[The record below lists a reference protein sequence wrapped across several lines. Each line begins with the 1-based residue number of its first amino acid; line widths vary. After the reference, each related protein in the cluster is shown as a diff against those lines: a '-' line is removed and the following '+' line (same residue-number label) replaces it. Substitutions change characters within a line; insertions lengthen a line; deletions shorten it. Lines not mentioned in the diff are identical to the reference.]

1 MSKAQAAVLTG
12 GGRGAISAIRVW
24 GSGCAAIV
32 DDVFRPRAGGA
43 LSASPPGRLRV
54 GTLGGHGGDEVVGLK
69 IQQEPPVFEFQ
80 GHAGTAVLTRS
91 LDELRSLGVAIASD
105 EQWLRAV
112 HGDTLETQA
121 LIDLKSAP
129 TQSVAE
135 RLIDQSQGALSE
147 ALRRIRG
154 LADLEHLE
162 TLIARGDFGCRM
174 STGWT
179 VALGG
184 RPNVGK
190 SALFNALLGFHR
202 AIVSPAAGTTRDRIR
217 ARAAVGGWPV
227 EFIDMAGIR
236 QSDDPIEKAGIE
248 GSEVQAASADVLLL
262 IFDRAVPLD
271 DNDRALLRR
280 YPHAVRVANKSDLPA
295 CWEPTSDFLN
305 VSARTGDGLE
315 RLLGAIER
323 RIVPDPPPEGCA
335 IPFRPSQVARLRL
348 LRQALLTNEA
358 PLPSDLPAWVA
369 SG

>member
-1 MSKAQAAVLTG
+1 MTDAQAAVLTG

-32 DDVFRPRAGGA
+32 DNLFRPRAGGT
-43 LSASPPGRLRV
+43 LSASPAGRLRV
-54 GTLGGHGGDEVVGLK
+54 GTLGGEGGDEVVGLK
-69 IQQEPPVFEFQ
+69 IQPEPPVFEFQ

-91 LDELRSLGVAIASD
+91 LDVMRSLGVVIESD

-129 TQSVAE
+129 TLNVAE
-135 RLIDQSQGALSE
+135 RLIDQSQGVLSE

-154 LADLEHLE
+154 PSDLENLE
-162 TLIARGDFGCRM
+162 LLIARGDFGCRM
-174 STGWT
+174 SAGWT
-179 VALGG
+179 VALAG

-190 SALFNALLGFHR
+190 SALFNALLGFRR
-202 AIVSPAAGTTRDRIR
+202 AIVNPAAGTTRDRIR

-248 GSEVQAASADVLLL
+248 GSEALAASADVLLL
-262 IFDRAVPLD
+262 ILDRAVPLED
-271 DNDRALLRR
+271 SDRALLRR

-295 CWEPTSDFLN
+295 SWELPSDFLN
-305 VSARTGDGLE
+305 VSARTDDGLE
-315 RLLGAIER
+315 RLLVEIQR
-323 RIVPDPPPEGCA
+323 RIVPEPPPEGCA
-335 IPFRPSQVARLRL
+335 IPFRASQAARLHH
-348 LRQALLTNEA
+348 LRQALLENEG
-358 PLPSDLPAWVA
+358 PLPADLPAWVA